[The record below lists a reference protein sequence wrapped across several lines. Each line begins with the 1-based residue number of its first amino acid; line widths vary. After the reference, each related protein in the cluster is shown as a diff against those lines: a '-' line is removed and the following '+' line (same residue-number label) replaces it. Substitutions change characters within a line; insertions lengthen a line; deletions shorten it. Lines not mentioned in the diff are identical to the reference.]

1 MSLRRSTAVARG
13 LASFTAAV
21 LLVVGVPIA
30 LAVLVGWPLP
40 TSLPG
45 GDALSRALRT
55 GVSDEV
61 VVNTLAVIAWLAW
74 SQLVLGL
81 AAEVVGVVRGRQRP
95 QLPVLPAMQGF
106 ATRLVAGVLL
116 LGAPLHPVRAM
127 AAPPAAAV
135 IVADAAPPLA
145 SRVAEPLA
153 VSPTRVE
160 HVTPTQPPPDL
171 TVPTVTVERHDSYWA
186 IAERTL
192 GDGLRWREIHELNV
206 GRTVSDGHVITAGDQ
221 TLRTGWTL
229 ELPAG
234 ATTSDA
240 DGPSEVVVEPGDN
253 FWHLAEERLG
263 SDLGHEP
270 SDDEV
275 APYWR
280 EVVAANDDRLVQPGN
295 PDLVVPGQ
303 VLMLPPSG
311 RAAAP
316 TPATDTP
323 ADTGA
328 PASPGPSSEP
338 TSSQA
343 PSDATTTPSTTVTT
357 TTVPPTTSTTA
368 RPDDAVSTST
378 ADDRSSETGER
389 SAGPSPR
396 AAREA
401 PDGDAGG
408 ATDAF
413 PFAPAAIGGLSSV
426 ALAVGLKRLI
436 DRRRRRFATAHDGQ
450 APAPATGKDRALH
463 QAVTAAAD
471 KARVHDLQ
479 LALGWLAAAVANSG
493 IAVRPRVVRHGADCL
508 EVLLVHPGTDA
519 PPGWHAEGDGLVWVL
534 DEPVDPD
541 EPLDGPMCPAPLLVT
556 IGQPDDDAN
565 VYIDLEAD
573 GLVALA
579 GDVEVA
585 RDLARSMLTELALA
599 PLADTLRVVVIGDL
613 VEPDAAHLD
622 HLTLVET
629 WADVAEDLTAW
640 AQESH
645 SALVDNDWPNT
656 FAGRG
661 YDPDH
666 DALVPIAVVATK
678 PPPPDLL
685 AVLRDTQPSAV
696 AVVVADHVDGALA
709 TIRCEADALT
719 LDDIDLSFTPQG
731 VDATE
736 LEDMGQLLLSVEQ
749 PAPDPHTVGVDA
761 DGQQPNTASKLDAA
775 GVDADDVEAFEASDP
790 PDYDVLV
797 RLLGNIRVDRGTRP
811 LNPKPTSVTAYL
823 ALHRAVTSDRLE
835 EACWYGSD
843 GISHRKRLRD
853 VMTECRDALGSHH
866 LPANRDGVYRIGPGV
881 RTDLELFDWHV
892 ARAADQD
899 PEDAVASYR
908 EALDLV
914 TGRPFSYAN
923 AARRSF
929 GWVDVEHHATT
940 WEFKVAGVARA
951 YAELSLDLGRRDDA
965 LDVLHRLLQAMPL
978 QSGLVEAL
986 MRTHLAAGDRTAA
999 DGVYQEHTKAL
1010 DHASL
1015 GDPDDAV
1022 EQLRRTFAGDA

>member
-1 MSLRRSTAVARG
+1 VSVRGSTGVARG
-13 LASFTAAV
+13 SASFGAAV
-21 LLVVGVPIA
+21 LLVVGVPVA
-30 LAVLVGWPLP
+30 LAVFVGWPLP
-40 TSLPG
+40 TSLPD

-55 GVSDEV
+55 GISDEV

-81 AAEVVGVVRGRQRP
+81 AAEVVGVVRGRERP

-116 LGAPLHPVRAM
+116 LGAPLHPARAM
-127 AAPPAAAV
+127 AAPPAAV
-135 IVADAAPPLA
+135 VVVADAAPPPA
-145 SRVAEPLA
+145 SLVAEPLA
-153 VSPTRVE
+153 VGPTPLE
-160 HVTPTQPPPDL
+160 DVTPTQPPPDA
-171 TVPTVTVERHDSYWA
+171 TGPTVTVERHDSYWA
-186 IAERTL
+186 VAERTL

-206 GRTVSDGHVITAGDQ
+206 GRTMGDGHVITAGDQ

-229 ELPAG
+229 ELPTG
-234 ATTSDA
+234 ATTNDA
-240 DGPSEVVVEPGDN
+240 DRSSEVVVEPGNN

-263 SDLGHEP
+263 SDLGREP

-303 VLMLPPSG
+303 VLVLPPSG

-316 TPATDTP
+316 TPETETP
-323 ADTGA
+323 AETGA

-343 PSDATTTPSTTVTT
+343 PSDVTT
-357 TTVPPTTSTTA
+357 TTSTTITTTA
-368 RPDDAVSTST
+368 VPDDAVTTST
-378 ADDRSSETGER
+378 ADDRSSEAGDR
-389 SAGPSPR
+389 SAGTSPG

-401 PDGDAGG
+401 PDGGAEG
-408 ATDAF
+408 ATEAF

-436 DRRRRRFATAHDGQ
+436 DRRRRRFADAHDGQ

-471 KARVHDLQ
+471 EARVEDLQ
-479 LALGWLAAAVANSG
+479 LTLGWLAAAVANSG
-493 IAVRPRVVRHGADCL
+493 IAARPRVVRHGTDCL
-508 EVLLVHPGTDA
+508 EVLLDHPSTDA

-541 EPLDGPMCPAPLLVT
+541 EPLDGPMCSAPLLVT

-565 VYIDLEAD
+565 IYIDLEAE
-573 GLVALA
+573 GFVSLA
-579 GDVEVA
+579 GDVDVA

-599 PLADTLRVVVIGDL
+599 PLADTLRVIVVGDL
-613 VEPDAAHLD
+613 LEPDAAHLD

-629 WADVAEDLTAW
+629 WADVADDLTAW

-645 SALVDNDWPNT
+645 RALVDNEWPNT

-678 PPPPDLL
+678 PPPSDFL

-696 AVVVADHVDGALA
+696 AVVVADHVDGASA
-709 TIRCEADALT
+709 TIRCEPGALT
-719 LDDIDLSFTPQG
+719 LDDLGLSFTPLG

-736 LEDMGQLLLSVEQ
+736 LEDMGHLLLSVEQ
-749 PAPDPHTVGVDA
+749 PAPDPHTLGVDA
-761 DGQQPNTASKLDAA
+761 DGQQPDPARSFDAA
-775 GVDADDVEAFEASDP
+775 EAEADDVEAVEASDP

-797 RLLGNIRVDRGTRP
+797 RLLGDIRVDGGTRP

-835 EACWYGSD
+835 EACWFGSD
-843 GISHRKRLRD
+843 GTSHRKRLRD

-866 LPANRDGVYRIGPGV
+866 LPANRDGLYRIGPGV

-914 TGRPFSYAN
+914 TGRPFSYSN

-940 WEFKVAGVARA
+940 WEFKVAGVAKA
-951 YAELSLDLGRRDDA
+951 FAELSLDLGRRDGA

-978 QSGLVEAL
+978 NSGPRPRRPRRA
-986 MRTHLAAGDRTAA
+986 RRRPRTAPSHLHRRRLRHELRVA
-999 DGVYQEHTKAL
+999 TYRPGR
-1010 DHASL
+1010 ASRV
-1015 GDPDDAV
+1015 PARPVAV
-1022 EQLRRTFAGDA
+1022 GMVRAACP

>member
-1 MSLRRSTAVARG
+1 VSVRRSTAVARG
-13 LASFTAAV
+13 LASFAAAV
-21 LLVVGVPIA
+21 LLVVGVPVA
-30 LAVLVGWPLP
+30 LAVFVGWPLP
-40 TSLPG
+40 TSLPD

-55 GVSDEV
+55 GISDEV

-81 AAEVVGVVRGRQRP
+81 AAEVVGVVRGRVRP

-116 LGAPLHPVRAM
+116 LGAPLHPARAM
-127 AAPPAAAV
+127 AAPPAAV
-135 IVADAAPPLA
+135 VVVADAAPPPA
-145 SRVAEPLA
+145 SLVVEPLA
-153 VSPTRVE
+153 VGQARVEDVAPTRRA
-160 HVTPTQPPPDL
+160 PDA
-171 TVPTVTVERHDSYWA
+171 TGPTVTVERHDSYWA

-206 GRTVSDGHVITAGDQ
+206 GRTMSDGHAITAGDQ

-234 ATTSDA
+234 ATTNDA
-240 DGPSEVVVEPGDN
+240 DRPSEVVIEPGDN
-253 FWHLAEERLG
+253 IWHLAEARLD
-263 SDLGHEP
+263 SDLGREP

-303 VLMLPPSG
+303 VLVLPPTG

-316 TPATDTP
+316 TPETATP
-323 ADTGA
+323 AEADA
-328 PASPGPSSEP
+328 PAPPGPSSEP
-338 TSSQA
+338 TPQA
-343 PSDATTTPSTTVTT
+343 PSDATTTPSTTVTR

-368 RPDDAVSTST
+368 RPDDAVPTPT
-378 ADDRSSETGER
+378 ADDRSPDAGER
-389 SAGPSPR
+389 SADTNPG

-401 PDGDAGG
+401 PDGGAGG
-408 ATDAF
+408 TTDAF

-436 DRRRRRFATAHDGQ
+436 DRRRRRFTAAHDGQ
-450 APAPATGKDRALH
+450 APAPATGKDRAL
-463 QAVTAAAD
+463 QQTVTAAAD
-471 KARVHDLQ
+471 ETRVEDLQ
-479 LALGWLAAAVANSG
+479 LALGALAAAVANSG

-508 EVLLVHPGTDA
+508 EVLLDHPSTDA
-519 PPGWHAEGDGLVWVL
+519 PPGWQAEGDGLVWVL

-541 EPLDGPMCPAPLLVT
+541 EPLDGPMCPVPLLVT
-556 IGQPDDDAN
+556 IGQPDEDAN
-565 VYIDLEAD
+565 IYIDLEAD

-579 GDVEVA
+579 GDVDVA
-585 RDLARSMLTELALA
+585 RDLARSMVTELALA
-599 PLADTLRVVVIGDL
+599 PLADTLRVIVIGDL

-629 WADVAEDLTAW
+629 WADVADDLTAW

-645 SALVDNDWPNT
+645 SALVDNGWPNT
-656 FAGRG
+656 FTGRG

-666 DALVPIAVVATK
+666 DALVPIVVVATK

-685 AVLRDTQPSAV
+685 ALLRDTQPSAV
-696 AVVVADHVDGALA
+696 AVVVADHVDGASA

-736 LEDMGQLLLSVEQ
+736 LEDMGHLLLSVEQ
-749 PAPDPHTVGVDA
+749 PPPDPHTVGINSDR
-761 DGQQPNTASKLDAA
+761 QQPDPASSLDAA
-775 GVDADDVEAFEASDP
+775 GADAGDVEAFEASDP
-790 PDYDVLV
+790 PAYDVLV
-797 RLLGNIRVDRGTRP
+797 RLLGDIRVDGGPRP

-843 GISHRKRLRD
+843 GTSHRKRLRD

-866 LPANRDGVYRIGPGV
+866 LPANRDGVYRIGPDI

-940 WEFKVAGVARA
+940 WEFKVAGVAKA
-951 YAELSLDLGRRDDA
+951 FAELSLDLGRRDDA

-978 QSGLVEAL
+978 NSDLVESV

-999 DGVYQEHTKAL
+999 DGVYREHTKAL

-1022 EQLRRTFAGDA
+1022 EQLRLTFTGDA